1 MMAWRSSG
9 STNDEMINKLRRFGV
24 ISTSTLEQG
33 FRNVDRRFFV
43 PRGQEDMAHADQPL
57 KEGNIHLS
65 APHIYGSAL
74 EALELQP
81 HSSLSFL
88 NCGSGTGYV
97 SCIVADIMGPRSSNY
112 GIEIHSD
119 VVEHSKN
126 AIETWKLSSGRDS
139 PQIHILHGNALDVD
153 ATSGEAV
160 VGFDR
165 IYVGAAVERRH
176 LTKLTK
182 LLRPGGIL
190 VGPVDDELVKVVKI
204 GSSRDGNDSE
214 DFTQQ
219 VLSGV
224 RFASLLHYPKLE
236 TIIPSTIWS
245 PSVHNY
251 YPDSFRASCKE
262 ILLCSNSGYVQ
273 PRQAVSERQINL
285 AAMLPRVLWLEIMS
299 YTHRSWF
306 EPAKS
311 ETAFLRQR
319 LLEEQADAQRAHQAR
334 LEAEA
339 RLHAAER
346 ERDVYRLL
354 ANRWQ
359 SRLQAL
365 LRGRGRNAAS
375 AASEEDDA
383 VVATRSD
390 METALD
396 TILNENGRRA
406 IVVSAALRRFHADSD
421 EDEDHDSEMDE
432 DDHDMHEAVAA
443 GDDDASLDDASARR
457 SRRAYSVTME
467 DVDADESDLVASP
480 TDAFASRPQVRTV
493 SISSEDL

>member
-1 MMAWRSSG
+1 
-9 STNDEMINKLRRFGV
+9 
-24 ISTSTLEQG
+24 
-33 FRNVDRRFFV
+33 
-43 PRGQEDMAHADQPL
+43 
-57 KEGNIHLS
+57 
-65 APHIYGSAL
+65 
-74 EALELQP
+74 
-81 HSSLSFL
+81 
-88 NCGSGTGYV
+88 
-97 SCIVADIMGPRSSNY
+97 MGPRSSNY
-112 GIEIHSD
+112 GIEIHSE

-126 AIETWKLSSGRDS
+126 AIETWKHSSGRES
-139 PQIHILHGNALDVD
+139 PQIHILHGNALNVD
-153 ATSGEAV
+153 ATCGESA

-176 LTKLTK
+176 LSKLTK

-204 GSSRDGNDSE
+204 CSTRDGNDLE

-224 RFASLLHYPKLE
+224 RFASLLQYPKLE
-236 TIIPSTIWS
+236 TIIPSTVWS

-262 ILLCSNSGYVQ
+262 ILLCSNSEYVQ
-273 PRQAVSERQINL
+273 PRQAVPERKINL
-285 AAMLPRVLWLEIMS
+285 AATLPPVLWLEIMS

-306 EPAKS
+306 EPAQS

-319 LLEEQADAQRAHQAR
+319 LLEEQADAQRAHQGR

-339 RLHAAER
+339 RLHAVER

-354 ANRWQ
+354 AHRWQ
-359 SRLQAL
+359 ARLQTL
-365 LRGRGRNAAS
+365 LRERGGNAAS
-375 AASEEDDA
+375 LANEEDDT
-383 VVATRSD
+383 VAAGQTD

-396 TILNENGRRA
+396 TILSETVGRQA
-406 IVVSAALRRFHADSD
+406 IVVSATLRRFHAES
-421 EDEDHDSEMDE
+421 ESEEEEDHGSEMEE
-432 DDHDMHEAVAA
+432 DDHDMQEAVAA
-443 GDDDASLDDASARR
+443 DDDNASSDDINGGR

-467 DVDADESDLVASP
+467 DVDSDESDVMASS
-480 TDAFASRPQVRTV
+480 TTGSAMSLASRPQVRTV